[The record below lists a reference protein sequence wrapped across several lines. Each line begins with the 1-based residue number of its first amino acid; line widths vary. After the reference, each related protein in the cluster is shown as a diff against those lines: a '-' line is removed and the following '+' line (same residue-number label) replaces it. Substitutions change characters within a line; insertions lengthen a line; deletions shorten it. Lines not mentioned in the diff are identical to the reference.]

1 MAAEHILSLEIPL
14 VANKKILTI
23 SDTSSYSDAIGI
35 NDPEILILAPGF
47 STPALINMNPNFNV
61 NFDACDLGLQTQNC
75 EEKQDD
81 LPDGIY
87 VVRYRVQPHDKVYV
101 EYNHLRVTDILS
113 KYFDKLCQLDITP
126 CEPTSDKKF
135 MISELKYVRTMI
147 DAAIAKV
154 EYCHSPSEGMN
165 LYNFALK
172 KLNKITCDSC
182 CS

>member
-14 VANKKILTI
+14 VANKKIFTI
-23 SDTSSYSDAIGI
+23 SDTSSYASAMGV
-35 NDPEILILAPGF
+35 NDPELLILPPGF
-47 STPALINMNPNFNV
+47 SSPASIMVGAGFNI

-75 EEKQDD
+75 DTQQDD

-87 VVRYRVQPHDKVYV
+87 VVRYRVQPHDKAYV
-101 EYNHLRVTDILS
+101 EYNHLRVSNILA
-113 KYFDKLCQLDITP
+113 KYYDKLCQLDITP

-154 EYCHSPSEGMN
+154 EYCHGPMEGMN
-165 LYNFALK
+165 LYNFVV
-172 KLNKITCDSC
+172 
-182 CS
+182 